1 MRDVIQRAGLLK
13 RAEIIMENPNRVPI
27 LEKAIEI
34 IEYIGA
40 HPERVTQ
47 SELQRALG
55 ISQASC
61 YRIVA
66 TLVERNWL
74 VKVGRRH
81 YDISGALIAVTKKV
95 AFRLERYRKFQPI
108 LNHLANDLGFSVKL
122 SIRDNA
128 EFVNVCAAKPAG
140 EGIVFSE
147 PGFRCPLSEVA
158 SVSTVFLA
166 EESENRQRKLLLDSA
181 VEFEKLQEKLVQ
193 YRRDHFC
200 FNAGS
205 AERNAA
211 WHMDTLS
218 LPVSRDGQLFGVL
231 SLLGLPGSLADV
243 DQKHLAERC
252 AAAIARCAELLP

>member
-1 MRDVIQRAGLLK
+1 MA
-13 RAEIIMENPNRVPI
+13 NPNRVPI

-34 IEYIGA
+34 VEYIGA

-74 VKVGRRH
+74 VKVGSRH
-81 YDISGALIAVTKKV
+81 YDISGGLAAVAKKV
-95 AFRLERYRKFQPI
+95 AFRLERYRKLQPV
-108 LNHLANDLGFSVKL
+108 LNHLANELGFSVKL
-122 SIRDNA
+122 SIRDGE

-140 EGIVFSE
+140 EAIVFSE

-166 EESENRQRKLLLDSA
+166 EESRERQRWANLSGPYSA
-181 VEFEKLQEKLVQ
+181 
-193 YRRDHFC
+193 
-200 FNAGS
+200 
-205 AERNAA
+205 
-211 WHMDTLS
+211 
-218 LPVSRDGQLFGVL
+218 P
-231 SLLGLPGSLADV
+231 
-243 DQKHLAERC
+243 
-252 AAAIARCAELLP
+252 